1 MKRRRQMRI
10 LSILQRKD
18 ISTQEE
24 IVDALREEGIE
35 ATQATVSRDIKE
47 LGLVKIPT
55 DSGTYHYAESS
66 TVQRHDIS
74 QQLLHTLYNS
84 VLRVQHSD
92 CMLVIDTL
100 PATAQAVAEAID
112 ALNWEPIIG
121 TLAGERTVFA
131 VVSPGDTAPEI
142 ARELN
147 TLCDQSSSREGS

>member
-1 MKRRRQMRI
+1 VKKRRQMRI
-10 LSILQRKD
+10 LSILHHKN

-24 IVDALREEGIE
+24 IVEALRQEGIE

-74 QQLLHTLYNS
+74 QQLLHTLHNS
-84 VLRVQHSD
+84 VLRVRHSD

-112 ALNWEPIIG
+112 ALNWENIIG
-121 TLAGERTVFA
+121 TLAGERVVFA
-131 VVSPGDTAPEI
+131 VAKPADRAPQI
-142 ARELN
+142 GRELEA
-147 TLCDQSSSREGS
+147 LCDQPSSEE